1 MFYGRTRAL
10 KTSQFFSNQ
19 PPTMMALRLTPMP
32 ASDADPQASAAAPHP
47 GDATYATVRSGLA
60 DGGNAGTV
68 FSVGANCYKWSDA
81 KSPP

>member
-10 KTSQFFSNQ
+10 KTSQFFFKPTPHHDG
-19 PPTMMALRLTPMP
+19 PPFDPMP

-47 GDATYATVRSGLA
+47 GDTTYAAVRSGLA